1 MAQAVAVGD
10 IVQVTPRFEIEGQQ
24 TENVWYFQC
33 TNADPNMLANLLL
46 VIATC
51 IITNLLPALG
61 SNVTLESV
69 KGKIVGPAIGG
80 EDEWTP
86 ASTDTVVGAAAGDS
100 EPSFVA
106 AVVSLYT
113 ARPGRSGRGR
123 IFIGGIPEGSTTG
136 SLLNIETGVYPAIVA
151 TLACIAT
158 SFPLRE
164 LGGAASYEWGI
175 YSRKVGGVTKPPFPT
190 SGYAGITRTV
200 LRRELGTQRRRK
212 LGRGK

>member
-1 MAQAVAVGD
+1 MPTAVAVGD
-10 IVQVTPRFEIEGQQ
+10 IVQVTPRYEIEGQQ

-46 VIATC
+46 VIAQC
-51 IITNLLPALG
+51 IITHLLPALG
-61 SNVTLESV
+61 NNVTLESV
-69 KGKIVGPAIGG
+69 HGKIVGPAVGA

-86 ASTDTVVGAAAGDS
+86 GTGDVVAGAATGDS

-113 ARPGRSGRGR
+113 AQPGRSGRGR
-123 IFIGGIPEGSTTG
+123 TFIGGIPEASTTG
-136 SLLNIETGVYPAIVA
+136 SLLNVETGVYPAIIA
-151 TLACIAT
+151 TLACIAAA
-158 SFPLRE
+158 FPLRE

-175 YSRKVGGVTKPPFPT
+175 YSRKLGGATKPPYPVA
-190 SGYAGITRTV
+190 GYHGITRTV
-200 LRRELGTQRRRK
+200 VRRELGTQRRRK